1 MSVTLKTILGSMI
14 AVALAFGF
22 FHHII
27 PDSAYDFERLHIFF
41 FNLGAGGCIL
51 LHFAR
56 RMEGKSHILY
66 AWLIFSSAYAIAA
79 FFEAYEL
86 TMALSVP
93 LFALAE
99 TTRIRRFSFL
109 PLGFF
114 RRGAASDKFLH
125 AALLCLSCGLV
136 ISSFVIL
143 NNEFLHWFYRP
154 KLTIDVFFLGFS
166 FPLSLLTF
174 SVMFSFMKPAKN
186 RTIAVSEEF
195 SFWSVTLGVI
205 VFFVFIIFEQLIVEI
220 IIASTLLVSVC
231 LIYWLF
237 IRYSK
242 PVQQR
247 YFLISGMAFLLST
260 GLTGVVY
267 LIEYVF
273 PGLSQFH
280 GYVLTLHAT
289 VALYGWNL
297 SGLLIIIRWT
307 DFPITRHV
315 PCIIALHWLAVLVLT
330 PAGKYEATVAI
341 VAIAAYL
348 ALLGFVLYG
357 RRRLREAKET

>member
-14 AVALAFGF
+14 AVALVFGF
-22 FHHII
+22 FHHLV
-27 PDSAYDFERLHIFF
+27 PDSSYDFGRLHIFF

-51 LHFAR
+51 LYFAR
-56 RMEGKSHILY
+56 HMRGRPVLLY
-66 AWLIFSSAYAIAA
+66 AWLALSSAYALTAY
-79 FFEAYEL
+79 FELYEV
-86 TMALSVP
+86 TIALSVP
-93 LFALAE
+93 LFVLVEA
-99 TTRIRRFSFL
+99 TRIRRFSLF
-109 PLGFF
+109 PFVFF
-114 RRGAASDKFLH
+114 RRDSVSDKFLH

-174 SVMFSFMKPAKN
+174 SVMFNFMRQSKS
-186 RTIAVSEEF
+186 RSIAVFEEF

-220 IIASTLLVSVC
+220 ITACTLLVSVC

-237 IRYSK
+237 IRYSR

-247 YFLISGMAFLLST
+247 FFLISGMAFLLST
-260 GLTGVVY
+260 GLTGVFY
-267 LIEYVF
+267 LLDYVF
-273 PGLSQFH
+273 PGLSQIH

-330 PAGKYEATVAI
+330 PAGKYEAI
-341 VAIAAYL
+341 VAFFAMAAYL
-348 ALLGFVLYG
+348 ALLRFILYG
-357 RRRLREAKET
+357 RGRLREAQ